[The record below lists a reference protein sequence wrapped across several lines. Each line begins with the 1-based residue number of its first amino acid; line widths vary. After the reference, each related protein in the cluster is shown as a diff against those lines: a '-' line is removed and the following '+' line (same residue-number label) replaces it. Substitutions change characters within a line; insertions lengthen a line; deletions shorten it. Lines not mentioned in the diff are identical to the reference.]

1 MSINIYTEKGIEIEY
16 KSFIYSGGEVSV
28 KLEQKFPKFKTL
40 LILAFLKSSDDIML
54 LLNITDALRR
64 QFGFET
70 PLHLHLNY
78 CPYARQDRVC
88 DEGEA
93 FGLKV
98 FANLINN
105 LNFKSIHIIDPHSDV
120 APALF
125 NNCFSISLDEIF
137 SNNYS
142 TEGIDYL
149 VSPDA
154 GANKKVFKVS
164 QACGVPMIR
173 ADKVR
178 DITNGKILETIIYAD
193 DLTGKRVLI
202 LDDICDGGMTF
213 IELAK
218 QLITKGAKVD
228 LYVTYGIFS
237 KGKEVLREAGIEN
250 IYCPFEF

>member
-1 MSINIYTEKGIEIEY
+1 MSIEIYTDLGEKIKY
-16 KSFIYSGGEVSV
+16 KSFIFSGGEVSV
-28 KLEQKFPKFKTL
+28 KLAQEYPSFKSI
-40 LILAFLKSSDDIML
+40 ILVAFMKNSDDIML
-54 LLNITDALRR
+54 LLNLTDALRR
-64 QFGFET
+64 QYGFEI

-105 LNFKSIHIIDPHSDV
+105 LNFKSVHIIDPHSDV

-125 NNCFSISLDEIF
+125 NNCSSISLDEIF

-164 QACGVPMIR
+164 QTCRVPMIR

-202 LDDICDGGMTF
+202 LDDICDGGRTF

-218 QLITKGAKVD
+218 QLIDKGATVD

-237 KGKEVLREAGIEN
+237 KGKEVLKEAGINN
-250 IYCPFEF
+250 IYCPYEF

>member
-1 MSINIYTEKGIEIEY
+1 MSIHIYTEKGIEIEY
-16 KSFIYSGGEVSV
+16 KSFVYSGGEVSV

-64 QFGFET
+64 QYGFSIN
-70 PLHLHLNY
+70 LHLHLDY

-98 FANLINN
+98 FANLINS
-105 LNFKSIHIIDPHSDV
+105 LNFNSVCILDPHSDV
-120 APALF
+120 APALI
-125 NNCFSISLDEIF
+125 NNCHTQPLNDAFNPTDAI
-137 SNNYS
+137 
-142 TEGIDYL
+142 GIDYL

-154 GANKKVFKVS
+154 GANKKVFKLS
-164 QACGVPMIR
+164 QELDIPMIR

-178 DITNGKILETIIYAD
+178 DVKTGQITETIVYAD
-193 DLTGKRVLI
+193 DLTGERVMI
-202 LDDICDGGMTF
+202 IDDICDGGRTF

-218 QLITKGAKVD
+218 QLIAKGAKVD